1 VKKLKLR
8 EWTVDA
14 RTATAMSAMGPKTAP
29 TITPVETAAVLADG
43 EEEDLVEC
51 YHNCSVITQ
60 CNVRVFHTGD
70 AGGEGGEHLGGGRLQ
85 SDFKQKPAYSIPA
98 ALHKVQAQ

>member
-1 VKKLKLR
+1 MQMLLR

-14 RTATAMSAMGPKTAP
+14 RTATAMSATGPKTAP

-51 YHNCSVITQ
+51 YHNC
-60 CNVRVFHTGD
+60 
-70 AGGEGGEHLGGGRLQ
+70 
-85 SDFKQKPAYSIPA
+85 
-98 ALHKVQAQ
+98 